1 MTIRNDGN
9 IPLKPYTMKELALMY
24 GVCKRTLKKW
34 LQPYEQ
40 EIGDHNGRFLTI
52 VQVKIVFTKLGLP
65 MTTII
70 DD

>member
-1 MTIRNDGN
+1 
-9 IPLKPYTMKELALMY
+9 MKELALMY